1 MSRKS
6 FWCKW
11 SHILSSTTAICKW
24 GLNQCLENLG
34 NFRRKH
40 VFCDP
45 QMHCYWSLTFWI
57 SKILFD
63 ISFSLSPS
71 PFLIFIYIYTYI
83 YIYTVDSAFNKL
95 GYNEIPLLK
104 KWIFSPLT
112 IIFLFLYIGTKF
124 HGPLRFAKTKI
135 NCTCLKRNHEAV
147 QTTK

>member
-71 PFLIFIYIYTYI
+71 PFHIFIYIFLH
-83 YIYTVDSAFNKL
+83 IYTQW
-95 GYNEIPLLK
+95 ILL
-104 KWIFSPLT
+104 LT
-112 IIFLFLYIGTKF
+112 NLVKTKF
-124 HGPLRFAKTKI
+124 LNFWTSFSSWWNVVYQWWKVPEALFSTQNDPLSAKNTSHF
-135 NCTCLKRNHEAV
+135 HEFIIC
-147 QTTK
+147 